1 MTYDYSM
8 YDADKKGKAGT
19 SEIEKYLRKLPETI
33 RVINVESDEKYRE
46 QDIDIIWIRSEG
58 SDIHETFIEVKTDY
72 QEKTGNYFL
81 ETISNDNKNTLGCF
95 LYTEA
100 NYVYY
105 YFINIK
111 ELHIL
116 PMPSSKEWFLNHMDE
131 FREMATST
139 SSNGTILYRTIGR
152 LVPKNVMQK
161 ELEGIQVL
169 TIS

>member
-1 MTYDYSM
+1 M

-19 SEIEKYLRKLPETI
+19 SDVEIYLKKLPETLK
-33 RVINVESDEKYRE
+33 VINVESEEKYRE
-46 QDIDIIWIRSEG
+46 QDIDIIWIRKNG
-58 SDIHETFIEVKTDY
+58 SNIHETFIEVKTDY
-72 QEKTGNYFL
+72 QEQTGNYFL
-81 ETISNDNKNTLGCF
+81 ETISNDLKGTLGCF

-116 PMPSSKEWFLNHMDE
+116 PMPSSRDWFIINMGRFKEIP
-131 FREMATST
+131 TST
-139 SSNGTILYRTIGR
+139 SSNGNILYRTIGR
-152 LVPKNVMQK
+152 IVPKNVMQK
-161 ELEGIQVL
+161 EVEGIQVL